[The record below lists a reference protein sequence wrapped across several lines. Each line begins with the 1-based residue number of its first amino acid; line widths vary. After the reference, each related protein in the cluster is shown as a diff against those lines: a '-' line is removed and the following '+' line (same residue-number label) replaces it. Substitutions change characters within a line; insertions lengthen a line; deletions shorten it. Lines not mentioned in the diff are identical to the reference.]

1 MGRSFVAAEIKELI
15 AVAEYRLPFL
25 FKQCLE
31 CRYILQNDR
40 HEHIAG
46 THDCKDL
53 GEVLRQADI
62 TELVH
67 QEVNGDRQ
75 TAAVFVVG
83 QIE

>member
-25 FKQCLE
+25 FKQRLE
-31 CRYILQNDR
+31 RRHILQNDR
-40 HEHIAG
+40 YIHIAG
-46 THDCKDL
+46 THDRKDL

-62 TELVH
+62 AELVH
-67 QEVNGDRQ
+67 QEVDGNGQ

>member
-1 MGRSFVAAEIKELI
+1 MGRSFVAAEVKKLVT
-15 AVAEYRLPFL
+15 VAKYRLPFL
-25 FKQCLE
+25 FKQRFE

-46 THDCKDL
+46 THDRKDL

-62 TELVH
+62 AELVH
-67 QEVNGDRQ
+67 QEVNGDGQ